1 MKLSQMKKRIRAVPG
16 GTSAGKTIGILQIL
30 IDLAQRDKKPTI
42 TSIVSETLPHLKKGA
57 IRDFLDILQQHNY
70 FNDNRWNKTDSTYT
84 FETGSKIEFFSVDQ
98 PARVRGP
105 RRDRLFENEANN
117 IPFETHEQLE
127 LRTKEFIFID
137 WNPVEEFWYYTD
149 LKGKED
155 VEELIL
161 TYKDNEALEPAIVK
175 SIESRKDRL
184 NWWKVY
190 GLGQLGELE
199 GKVYK
204 GWQIIDEVPME
215 AKKVRRWLDFGYTN
229 DSTSIGDI
237 YSWNG
242 AYIVD
247 ELIYQT
253 GLLNKQIADIIYNQ
267 EDEVL
272 TVADS
277 SEPKSIDEISGY
289 GVKIIGSV
297 KGPDSVRNGIQ
308 KVQDQK
314 ILITKRSVN
323 TIKEYRNYMWMT
335 DKSGKNLNIPM
346 DLWNHSMDGIRY
358 AIDSIVNP
366 PKTKVH
372 IYNPKT
378 YSKPLLEVMHSRTK
392 INRPSVNKRFGV

>member
-1 MKLSQMKKRIRAVPG
+1 MKKRIRAVPG